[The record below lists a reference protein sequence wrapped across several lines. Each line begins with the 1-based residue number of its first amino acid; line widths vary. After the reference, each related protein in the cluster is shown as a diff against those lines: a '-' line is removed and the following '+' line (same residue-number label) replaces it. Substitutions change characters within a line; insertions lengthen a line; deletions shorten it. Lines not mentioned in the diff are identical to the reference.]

1 MVIGNGLIASQF
13 YDFHLN
19 SEVVIFASGVSNSAS
34 DDNRAFDR
42 EKQLFKEVSEK
53 NHNKKFVY
61 FSTCSIYDPS
71 TQHNAYV
78 RHKLEMEELIQA
90 TSREFLILR
99 ISNPIGKYNN
109 PHTFFNYF
117 IDCIK
122 TGKAFEVWANA
133 ERNIIDVDDFY
144 QLAKLLIDNNDFNR
158 SIVNIAN
165 PHNYKVP
172 VIVSAIEA
180 HFDRKGNYHIV
191 DKGAELKIDTR
202 VVEQLINSCD
212 SVNFT
217 GNYIHK
223 LLRKYF
229 SV

>member
-19 SEVVIFASGVSNSAS
+19 TEVVIFASGVSNSAS
-34 DDNRAFDR
+34 NDSSSFNR
-42 EKQLFKEVSEK
+42 EKQLFKEVAEK
-53 NHNKKFVY
+53 NHDKKLVY

-71 TQHNAYV
+71 AQRSAYV
-78 RHKLEMEELIQA
+78 YHKLEMEELIRT
-90 TSREFLILR
+90 TSPDFLILR

-122 TGKAFEVWANA
+122 SGKEFDVWAKA
-133 ERNIIDVDDFY
+133 DRNIIDVDDFY
-144 QLAKLLIDNNDFNR
+144 QLSKLLINDRTFNR

-165 PHNYKVP
+165 PQNYKVP
-172 VIVSAIEA
+172 VIVSAIEK
-180 HFDRKGNYHIV
+180 HFGRKGNYNVIN
-191 DKGAELKIDTR
+191 KGSELQIDTQ
-202 VVEQLINSCD
+202 VVQQLISSS

-217 GNYIHK
+217 GDYISK

-229 SV
+229 AV